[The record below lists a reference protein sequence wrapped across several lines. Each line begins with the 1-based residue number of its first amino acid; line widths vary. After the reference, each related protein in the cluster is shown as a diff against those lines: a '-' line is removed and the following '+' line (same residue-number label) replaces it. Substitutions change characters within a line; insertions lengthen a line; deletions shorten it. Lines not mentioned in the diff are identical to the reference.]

1 MNAASQR
8 RITPWLAGTALVFGL
23 LWVLLLSGIGRGV
36 YWNPPRPTPPLPA
49 ARDDSGLPTPLPL
62 EQFAIVWQKP
72 LFNPDRKP
80 IARAASEGGNLG
92 DMELTGIILTR
103 DLHMALLHDKSGD
116 KHVRVREGDSLP
128 DGSWKLAEL
137 KPRTAVFEGASGR
150 TELNL
155 PAGAPI
161 TPPSPNDANANNV
174 PPPMPGMAVPMQPPP
189 PVVSNGP
196 SAPVMQVQQVP
207 NNATPPPQA
216 ADVQQA
222 ERIRQLKANILKRR
236 AEQAAAPEGVR

>member
-8 RITPWLAGTALVFGL
+8 RITPWLAGTALAFGL
-23 LWVLLLSGIGRGV
+23 LWVLLLSGVGRSV
-36 YWNPPRPTPPLPA
+36 RWNPPLPTPPLPA
-49 ARDDSGLPTPLPL
+49 SHDDSGLPTPQPL
-62 EQFAIVWQKP
+62 EQFAIVWLKP

-80 IARAASEGGNLG
+80 IARAASDGGNLG
-92 DMELTGIILTR
+92 DMELTGIILTH

-161 TPPSPNDANANNV
+161 TPPTPGDPNANNANNPPPAPGMPV
-174 PPPMPGMAVPMQPPP
+174 PPPVAN
-189 PVVSNGP
+189 NGS
-196 SAPVMQVQQVP
+196 SAPVMQVQQIPP
-207 NNATPPPQA
+207 NNAHPPQGVDA
-216 ADVQQA
+216 QQA